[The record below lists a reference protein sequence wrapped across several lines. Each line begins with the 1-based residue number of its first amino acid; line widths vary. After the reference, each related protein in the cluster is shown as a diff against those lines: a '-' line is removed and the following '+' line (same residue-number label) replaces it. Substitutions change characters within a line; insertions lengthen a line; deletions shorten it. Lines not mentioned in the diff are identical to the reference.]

1 MAAHRQ
7 NPADLLREYTI
18 VELEQIADKFHGRLG
33 EKFGIPVDIDL
44 LLENTEGVDLDIWP
58 GLAANHELLGMAGIN
73 PDTDILYVYIDDE
86 LADRSASIRRY
97 RMTVAEELAHI
108 LIHRPAIEAVKTVI
122 DFKLIQNHQK
132 WHLYERNAK
141 RLAAA
146 LLMPAS
152 FILGDAREL
161 YSKMIKSLPNLHK
174 YSNPDAIKKII
185 ASLLAERY
193 LVSVESMRYRL
204 KEWPI
209 NVFDKIDQAMKNQFD
224 FLE

>member
-1 MAAHRQ
+1 MTAHKQ
-7 NPADLLREYTI
+7 NPADLLREYTV

-73 PDTDILYVYIDDE
+73 PDTAILYVYIDDE
-86 LADRSASIRRY
+86 LADKSASIRRY

-146 LLMPAS
+146 LLMPAPY
-152 FILGDAREL
+152 LLKDAPEL
-161 YSKMIKSLPNLHK
+161 YSEIIACLPEP
-174 YSNPDAIKKII
+174 YRFSNPDAIKNKITG
-185 ASLLAERY
+185 LLAERY

-209 NVFDKIDQAMKNQFD
+209 NVLDKIDQAVKKQFD